1 MMNIRGQ
8 RSVTCKADF
17 DKHPSE
23 GPLPPGAPQ
32 VCEEFRRQPDALERA
47 DALDQQYGRNP
58 DLAAMPMYCVP
69 FLASLL
75 RQGPSEDVID
85 AVSVIADEECIVLLG
100 RIARST
106 SPLSD
111 AALNALE
118 NIDHPRASTV
128 ALAVRG
134 RTSAIPR
141 GSAVGMR

>member
-1 MMNIRGQ
+1 MSVMIDLLDDLNRAVARAAACALGQ
-8 RSVTCKADF
+8 M
-17 DKHPSE
+17 
-23 GPLPPGAPQ
+23 
-32 VCEEFRRQPDALERA
+32 
-47 DALDQQYGRNP
+47 GRIEARP
-58 DLAAMPMYCVP
+58 I
-69 FLASLL
+69 LASLL

-141 GSAVGMR
+141 GSAVGNAIGHETADGHCLWPLAFGLWPLAFGRSINVLAGLF